1 MSRPYPEMPEPD
13 FRLHWRY
20 GEYKVTKPNVDAAD
34 VYSLGQIHALIDA
47 DRAAADAEIARLRE
61 ALQAHL
67 VNFESQHALLIE
79 IGATDFVHLRDIARA
94 ALKGS
99 GE

>member
-47 DRAAADAEIARLRE
+47 DRAA
-61 ALQAHL
+61 
-67 VNFESQHALLIE
+67 
-79 IGATDFVHLRDIARA
+79 
-94 ALKGS
+94 LKGS